1 MPDRKEKLSF
11 IAYPFQKPL
20 LLVGMPGCGKTSL
33 AMRLAK
39 LYRLPH
45 VDADYEIEKA
55 AGCKVS
61 EVFRLYGEAEFRRG
75 EEKIMNR
82 LLNGGVA
89 VISSGGGSFLSE
101 NTRALAKQKA
111 VTLFLDA
118 DTATIIRNTQGRAHR
133 PLLNTDNPEQVIADL
148 EQKRR
153 PYYEQADL
161 KISYSQET
169 FSSLLSRI
177 TALLADTARKTKG
190 ASRV

>member
-1 MPDRKEKLSF
+1 M
-11 IAYPFQKPL
+11 
-20 LLVGMPGCGKTSL
+20 
-33 AMRLAK
+33 
-39 LYRLPH
+39 
-45 VDADYEIEKA
+45 
-55 AGCKVS
+55 
-61 EVFRLYGEAEFRRG
+61 
-75 EEKIMNR
+75 
-82 LLNGGVA
+82 
-89 VISSGGGSFLSE
+89 SE
-101 NTRALAKQKA
+101 NMRALAKQKA

-118 DTATIIRNTQGRAHR
+118 DTATIIRNTQGRSHR

-177 TALLADTARKTKG
+177 TALLADAARKTKG